1 MNLSLDSHPEASLKR
16 KRERFDENDHVV
28 TPSSSIPQVESP
40 AGSTRNKLDVLTS
53 DSSKPDTLEQVKDTA
68 GYEGQ
73 FHGTAGQPFMMR
85 GQALINAAQLIAHQ
99 AASGLLQSET
109 ELSEEINQAGQNI
122 LDRPI
127 QKMMTH
133 LLKTFFPTNKRCNLK
148 DYASLGE
155 KNPASGSRE
164 QVVLNP
170 RNVKPTHVVGG
181 LSSTGRSIF
190 KLDSPFTRVRR
201 NGVST
206 EIAASALSFW
216 EELSLGPAH
225 EPKDVDAFCVCPKS
239 KCIEEGVMGF
249 LSMIKGAYQSCNLG
263 THDLG
268 ASLTDYSERIVTVP
282 MNARDPD
289 KFLQDIAATC
299 EGFGTKLPELGLQ
312 NGTTVFYV
320 INPFKDQR
328 YLPRLCDALSRL
340 PNSYGM
346 AREKW
351 RPEKQDDFV
360 MQIVPLDLVWS
371 PEFMVVP
378 SPAEYRKLAFEVYN
392 QCASFQSGQNLDLDF
407 ISAPAVCLAKAI
419 PKTIDFKLASESSA
433 PLMQSDNCVHVSYAW
448 DTVSEWLVAIWT
460 DNQGIL
466 SWRACYCLGRDSE
479 KPWKPFFEVAKEIFE
494 TSFDM
499 LRPPNAPWHLF
510 ICKDRLMLKHE
521 KEGKYQSL

>member
-1 MNLSLDSHPEASLKR
+1 MNLSLGSHAEASRKR
-16 KRERFDENDHVV
+16 KRERLDDENDHIV
-28 TPSSSIPQVESP
+28 TPSSPVPQVESP
-40 AGSTRNKLDVLTS
+40 PGSTRKHLDVPTS
-53 DSSKPDTLEQVKDTA
+53 DSSKPDTLERVKDTA
-68 GYEGQ
+68 GHQ
-73 FHGTAGQPFMMR
+73 DRLRGTACPPFIGR
-85 GQALINAAQLIAHQ
+85 GQALINAAQIIAHQ
-99 AASGLLQSET
+99 AVSGLLRSET
-109 ELSEEINQAGQNI
+109 ELSEEINLAGLDF

-127 QKMMTH
+127 QKTMTH
-133 LLKTFFPTNKRCNLK
+133 LLKTFFPANKRCNLK

-155 KNPASGSRE
+155 KNPASGSRDP
-164 QVVLNP
+164 VMLNP

-181 LSSTGRSIF
+181 LTSTGRSIF

-206 EIAASALSFW
+206 ELAASALSFW

-249 LSMIKGAYQSCNLG
+249 LTMIKGAYQSCNLG

-282 MNARDPD
+282 MNAKEPD
-289 KFLQDIAATC
+289 QFLQDIAATC
-299 EGFGTKLPELGLQ
+299 ESFGTKLPELRLQ
-312 NGTTVFYV
+312 NGTTVIYIV
-320 INPFKDQR
+320 NPFKDQQ

-346 AREKW
+346 AREKL
-351 RPEKQDDFV
+351 RPEKRDDLV

-371 PEFMVVP
+371 SEFIVVP
-378 SPAEYRKLAFEVYN
+378 SPAEYRRLAFEIYN
-392 QCASFQSGQNLDLDF
+392 QCPSSQSGQDPELDYN
-407 ISAPAVCLAKAI
+407 SAPAICLAKAI

-433 PLMQSDNCVHVSYAW
+433 PLTKSDNCVHVSYAW

-460 DNQGIL
+460 DNLGIL
-466 SWRACYCLGRDSE
+466 SWRACYYLGRNVE
-479 KPWKPFFEVAKEIFE
+479 KPWKPFFDVVKEILE

-510 ICKDRLMLKHE
+510 VCKDRLMLKQE
-521 KEGKYQSL
+521 KEGEY

>member
-1 MNLSLDSHPEASLKR
+1 MNPALSSHAKTSLKR
-16 KRERFDENDHVV
+16 KRERLDENDYIV

-40 AGSTRNKLDVLTS
+40 AGSTRNKSDVLTS
-53 DSSKPDTLEQVKDTA
+53 DSSKPDTLENLKDTA
-68 GYEGQ
+68 GHEGRS
-73 FHGTAGQPFMMR
+73 HGTAGPPFIGR
-85 GQALINAAQLIAHQ
+85 GQALMNAAQLIAHQ
-99 AASGLLQSET
+99 AVAGLLQSET
-109 ELSEEINQAGQNI
+109 ELSEEINLAGQNY

-127 QKMMTH
+127 QKTMTH

-155 KNPASGSRE
+155 KNPASGLRE
-164 QVVLNP
+164 QVILNP
-170 RNVKPTHVVGG
+170 RNVKPTHVIGG
-181 LSSTGRSIF
+181 LNSTGRSIF

-225 EPKDVDAFCVCPKS
+225 EPKDVDAFCVCPQS

-263 THDLG
+263 THELG
-268 ASLTDYSERIVTVP
+268 ASLTDYSERIITVP
-282 MNARDPD
+282 MNAREPD
-289 KFLQDIAATC
+289 KFLQDMATTC
-299 EGFGTKLPELGLQ
+299 EDFGTKLPELGLQ
-312 NGTTVFYV
+312 NGTTVIYV

-371 PEFMVVP
+371 SEYMVVP
-378 SPAEYRKLAFEVYN
+378 SPAEYRKLAFEIYN
-392 QCASFQSGQNLDLDF
+392 QCASSQNGQNLELDF
-407 ISAPAVCLAKAI
+407 ISAPAICLAKAI
-419 PKTIDFKLASESSA
+419 PKTIDFKLAAESSA
-433 PLMQSDNCVHVSYAW
+433 ALMQSDNCVHVSYAW

-460 DNQGIL
+460 DNLGIL
-466 SWRACYCLGRDSE
+466 SWRACYCLGKIAE

-499 LRPPNAPWHLF
+499 LRPPNAPWRLF

-521 KEGKYQSL
+521 KEGKF